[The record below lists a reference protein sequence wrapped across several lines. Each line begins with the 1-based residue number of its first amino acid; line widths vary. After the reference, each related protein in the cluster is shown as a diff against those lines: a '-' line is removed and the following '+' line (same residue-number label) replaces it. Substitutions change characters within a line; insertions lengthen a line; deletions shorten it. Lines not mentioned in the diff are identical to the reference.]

1 RMLQDFV
8 SGMTDQ
14 HAQDEYRALSAL

>member
-1 RMLQDFV
+1 DFV

>member
-1 RMLQDFV
+1 MLQDFI

-14 HAQDEYRALSAL
+14 HAQDEYRTLSAQR

>member
-1 RMLQDFV
+1 LQDFV

>member
-1 RMLQDFV
+1 MLQDFI

-14 HAQDEYRALSAL
+14 LAQDEYRALSAL

>member
-1 RMLQDFV
+1 MLQDFV